1 MGNCNCIMY
10 NREKHII
17 RALILKNFKKEGGRD
32 MAYQALY
39 RVWRPQSFEDVA
51 GQEHVTKTLQN
62 ALLQQK
68 ISHAYLFSGPRGT
81 GKTSAAK
88 ILAKAINCEK
98 APVAEPCNECAAC
111 RGITDG
117 SIPDVIEIDAASNN
131 GVEEIRDI
139 RDKVKFAPNAVPYK
153 VYIIDEVHML
163 SIGAFNAL
171 LKTLEEPP
179 QHVIFILATTE
190 PHKIPLTIISRCQ
203 RFDFKRITAKDIIKR
218 MVHIA
223 NGSGIQFEEKAFEII
238 ARVAEGGLRDA
249 LSLLDQAV
257 SFSDEVV
264 TVNDALTVTGAISQ
278 EYLNQLA
285 LSIHENNV
293 ALALKTLDELL
304 YQGKDPTRFIE
315 DLILYFRDMLLY
327 KTAPN
332 LEESIER
339 VMVDTDFQNLSQK
352 ITNQQIYEYIDI
364 LNKTQQEMKFS
375 NIAKMYIEVALIRL
389 CEAKIA
395 TIHQSDDI
403 QNLLGKIE
411 SLERELKGLKER
423 GVAVSQEEKP
433 QVSKRAP
440 RTGKGYKVQTGRI
453 NDILKGATKQ
463 DLQLVKSRWGD
474 MLEML
479 NSRQMRSQSAL
490 LNEAEPVAAS
500 NNAFVLK
507 FKYEIHC
514 QMAMENNKFIEAIS
528 SILQEI
534 TGVGYQTVGIPENQ
548 WNELREEF
556 LKNNTMDSP
565 QHSQEEAEEDPII
578 AEAKKLVGI
587 DLMEIQ
593 D

>member
-1 MGNCNCIMY
+1 
-10 NREKHII
+10 
-17 RALILKNFKKEGGRD
+17 

-139 RDKVKFAPNAVPYK
+139 RDKVKFAPNSVSYK

-223 NGSGIQFEEKAFEII
+223 NGSGIHFEEKAFEII
-238 ARVAEGGLRDA
+238 ARAAEGGLRDA

-257 SFSDEVV
+257 SFSDEVI

-285 LSIHENNV
+285 LSIHENNI
-293 ALALKTLDELL
+293 ALALKTLEDLL

-339 VMVDTDFQNLSQK
+339 VMVDTDFQNLSQN
-352 ITNQQIYEYIDI
+352 ITNEQIYEYIDI

-389 CEAKIA
+389 CESRVASSP
-395 TIHQSDDI
+395 QNEDV

-411 SLERELKGLKER
+411 SLEREIKGLKER
-423 GVAVSQEEKP
+423 GVSASTEEKP
-433 QVSKRAP
+433 QVAKRSP

-453 NDILKGATKQ
+453 HDILKGATKQ
-463 DLQLVKSRWGD
+463 DLQLIKSRWGD

-479 NSRQMRSQSAL
+479 NNRQMRSQAAL

-528 SILQEI
+528 SILQEV
-534 TGVGYQTVGIPENQ
+534 TGIGYQTVGVPENQ

-556 LKNNTMDSP
+556 LKNNNMDSSD
-565 QHSQEEAEEDPII
+565 HSHEEGEEDPII